1 MRLAVVGRLAP
12 SKLDDYEATLT
23 SWLFRESR
31 RHRKQR
37 RTAKRLYR
45 DLVVLGYTGSY
56 DRVVAFARLWRQ
68 SQRQAKGSAG
78 KHAYVP
84 LQFAPGEAFQFDWSE
99 DWVKKG

>member
-68 SQRQAKGSAG
+68 SQTSQG
-78 KHAYVP
+78 
-84 LQFAPGEAFQFDWSE
+84 
-99 DWVKKG
+99 